1 MSATVT
7 ELKISKFARWRD
19 VDVTMLEVA
28 TGMGF
33 LCKVVAMVDILLAF
47 TQLSQLDSDTARFSM
62 EVEKSRSTIEAVKSG
77 LSMPLVVY
85 NTTVYRVEPFL

>member
-1 MSATVT
+1 
-7 ELKISKFARWRD
+7 
-19 VDVTMLEVA
+19 
-28 TGMGF
+28 MGF

-47 TQLSQLDSDTARFSM
+47 TQLSRLDSDTARFSV